1 MSQNLLLL
9 LLVLLPCDVCP
20 EEAQSRNKR
29 DCTIAVYT
37 REKSRTLREIF
48 EKGGGAEH
56 GSAGEG
62 GREGGGE
69 GGREAVRDGGNA
81 EGFFV
86 ATILLFVAGY
96 LWSSNLHPPPPQLD
110 TS

>member
-1 MSQNLLLL
+1 MTYDNTIGTVFFYSYVFAHQNLLLL
-9 LLVLLPCDVCP
+9 LLVLLPCDVCL

-48 EKGGGAEH
+48 EKGGGGAEH

-62 GREGGGE
+62 GREGARE
-69 GGREAVRDGGNA
+69 GWREG
-81 EGFFV
+81 
-86 ATILLFVAGY
+86 
-96 LWSSNLHPPPPQLD
+96 
-110 TS
+110 